1 MRSSIPYNF
10 RCPSRGCLA
19 EYVAVRRSYVSR
31 PNPKCIECGTP
42 FPATDQG
49 LFIKYEA
56 AWPVTL
62 APPDDLLLIFD
73 PPVGANDI

>member
-1 MRSSIPYNF
+1 M
-10 RCPSRGCLA
+10 
-19 EYVAVRRSYVSR
+19 
-31 PNPKCIECGTP
+31 P

-49 LFIKYEA
+49 MFIKYEA

-73 PPVGANDI
+73 PPVAANGI